1 VRYLLFAL
9 LVLIINLAPIFGP
22 PTWAVVLFYRL
33 NTSMNSVAMIIIAV
47 LCAVLGRYLL
57 ALTCGKMRNRLKPQY
72 LENLSAALRFLDRG
86 RKSRALYFAI
96 TAFSPLPSAQIFE
109 AAGLMGVRLLPLMGA
124 FAFGRTVT
132 YTLYSLGAAS
142 IKGTNIG
149 SVLLDGMKSPWGIS
163 LQIASLAAIY
173 FITVRKSWPTK
184 KS

>member
-47 LCAVLGRYLL
+47 LCAALGRYLL
-57 ALTCGKMRNRLKPQY
+57 ASAFKKMRNRLKPQY

-86 RKSRALYFAI
+86 RKSRAIYFAI

-132 YTLYSLGAAS
+132 YTLYSLGAGS
-142 IKGTNIG
+142 VKGTNIG
-149 SVLLDGMKSPWGIS
+149 GVLLDGIKSPWGIA

-173 FITVRKSWPTK
+173 YITVRKSWPQPR
-184 KS
+184 